1 MYSQRKAVRTK
12 RFLKSAGTR
21 RSDRDATRDIKAVTP
36 KSGERP
42 GDTKTP
48 PSLGAGKSTG
58 DA

>member
-12 RFLKSAGTR
+12 RFLKSAATR
-21 RSDRDATRDIKAVTP
+21 RLDRDATPDIKAVTA
-36 KSGERP
+36 KSAERP
-42 GDTKTP
+42 GDVKTP